1 MANID
6 RAKALAEDSDPP
18 TFTDRI
24 RKVARSG
31 YDTTKQ
37 VLGRAAQGGDDE
49 FWGGGLDD
57 VGAIEQSD
65 DLFSDNNRRDDLF
78 KQETIGEGS
87 DMFESTAVGD
97 DDVVE
102 KTDVGGDNDLL

>member
-1 MANID
+1 MANIE
-6 RAKALAEDSDPP
+6 RAKAMAEDSDPP
-18 TFTDRI
+18 TFTERV

-37 VLGRAAQGGDDE
+37 VLDQAAQGGDDE

-57 VGAIEQSD
+57 ASRFESGD
-65 DLFSDNNRRDDLF
+65 DLFADNNRRGDLF
-78 KQETIGEGS
+78 ERETIGEDS

-97 DDVVE
+97 DDVIE